1 MTWREKG
8 GADVMKRE
16 ERLRLLAPLKRSDSR
31 CTPLKFRKIYDCLS
45 DEKKALIDEMG
56 LGAFQHLPN
65 FYINHKILIKLVR
78 SYDIF
83 TNTISTTVGEFLIT
97 SEKIGHAFGLN
108 CRRDLFEK
116 RQKDFEDKLND
127 EEKQALNLFKR
138 KSLTFVQ
145 DMVKDCPIETDQQ
158 KRTFKRT
165 FALFIQKSFLLPM
178 SSAYIS
184 PVHLPVIKDID
195 NTHGRN
201 WAHHVNSFLI
211 NGMKEFHEQ
220 GSQAV
225 KGCHFVLMIIY
236 FRERYDDKSLNDP
249 NFSAPWIQLWT
260 GELMK
265 DKIKAEDEDI
275 TGLIQRAKMRA
286 QQQKKGKKKTD
297 GEDEDQQDDADDT
310 ESNNEEEEYNSAD
323 DSETETDKE
332 SKKKTRRKCDPQ
344 PDPEPVSGPQPQ
356 PEPEAAILFGPE
368 PQEVIDGFIAACQE
382 VEETEAAIKACEEA
396 ELRYQQINQAEVEKD
411 NEAEAEIRK
420 IIEDVVTGTDKLL
433 GRQEEAA
440 PAPHKLDQPV
450 PILMM
455 VAFVAAQATEY
466 DPKPETPVTSAVP
479 ATTAVKAGPSSS
491 EGHPHNRD
499 LKERCV
505 MWALLDRKDIKYDS
519 IFMIHGDIHFEVVRK
534 QFRSMRP
541 GKEVDAAI
549 LLNNEPIPR
558 FQSDVYILPPSAL
571 SSMMETCRE
580 NYIDLHTRKIFAPVI
595 YSGHWWMYVL
605 DKEKKTFFVV
615 DSKRK
620 GQHDRPT
627 IGLCGVPFTPDKR
640 HKEYDCGTFVMK
652 WMEVLDPTKLDA
664 HSRYPIEDWSMEDL
678 QRFRNDI
685 IWQIILS
692 SQNLLIQKAIQ
703 GAIETTI
710 HKPSAALRSPYVQVN
725 TDELKKLP

>member
-1 MTWREKG
+1 MARKNVSGSTQKEKG
-8 GADVMKRE
+8 MAKRE
-16 ERLRLLAPLKRSDSR
+16 ANRPD
-31 CTPLKFRKIYDCLS
+31 
-45 DEKKALIDEMG
+45 
-56 LGAFQHLPN
+56 
-65 FYINHKILIKLVR
+65 ILIELVR

-83 TNTISTTVGEFLIT
+83 TNTISTSVDEFLIT

-108 CRRDLFEK
+108 CRGDLFEK

-127 EEKQALNLFKR
+127 EEKQALDLFKG

-158 KRTFKRT
+158 KRTFKRA
-165 FALFIQKSFLLPM
+165 FALFIQKSFLLPT
-178 SSAYIS
+178 SSVYIS
-184 PVHLPVIKDID
+184 PVHLPVIRDID
-195 NTHGRN
+195 NTQGRN
-201 WAHHVNSFLI
+201 WAY
-211 NGMKEFHEQ
+211 M
-220 GSQAV
+220 
-225 KGCHFVLMIIY
+225 
-236 FRERYDDKSLNDP
+236 ERYDANSLNDP
-249 NFSAPWIQLWT
+249 NFPAPWIQRWT

-286 QQQKKGKKKTD
+286 QQQKKGKKTD

-323 DSETETDKE
+323 DSETETDSEEVAAKPVHDATVAE
-332 SKKKTRRKCDPQ
+332 TSPKPGPQ
-344 PDPEPVSGPQPQ
+344 PQPGPEPEPQPEPQPQPDSEQVSEPQPRPDPEPVSGPQPQ
-356 PEPEAAILFGPE
+356 PEPKAVILFGPE
-368 PQEVIDGFIAACQE
+368 PQEVIDGFVVAYQE

-396 ELRYQQINQAEVEKD
+396 ELRYQQINQAKVEKD

-420 IIEDVVTGTDKLL
+420 IIEDVVTDTDKLP
-433 GRQEEAA
+433 GRQEQAA
-440 PAPHKLDQPV
+440 PAPHKLDQPAPV
-450 PILMM
+450 LMM
-455 VAFVAAQATEY
+455 VASVAAQATEY
-466 DPKPETPVTSAVP
+466 DPSKAFDLGVRTTRQSEMLEMYDLDDFPEEPETPVTSAVP
-479 ATTAVKAGPSSS
+479 ATTAVQAGPSSS

-505 MWALLDRKDIKYDS
+505 MWALSDRKDIKYDS
-519 IFMIHGDIHFEVVRK
+519 IFMIHGDIHFEVITAYSLV
-534 QFRSMRP
+534 M
-541 GKEVDAAI
+541 
-549 LLNNEPIPR
+549 NNEPIPR

-571 SSMMETCRE
+571 
-580 NYIDLHTRKIFAPVI
+580 IFAPVI
-595 YSGHWWMYVL
+595 YSGHWWVYVL

-620 GQHDRPT
+620 DAPNNDRTRINKFAVNMIDQLLFYAGYHSLLTKGTRSKPPQ
-627 IGLCGVPFTPDKR
+627 ISWFPRYQQIHEQPNA
-640 HKEYDCGTFVMK
+640 YDCGTFVMK
-652 WMEVLDPTKLDA
+652 WMEVLDPSKLDA
-664 HSRYPIEDWSMEDL
+664 HSRYPIEDWSTEDL

-710 HKPSAALRSPYVQVN
+710 HKPSAVLQIPYVQVN